1 MKRGAARRARQGE
14 AETKG
19 DEKVTVGEKWRNEIK
34 DREKLK
40 SGSRTGAASFQ
51 IRGKY
56 WERGENWKL
65 KWEEISG

>member
-1 MKRGAARRARQGE
+1 MILTSGKSGIGDRKMKRGAARRARQGE

-56 WERGENWKL
+56 
-65 KWEEISG
+65 